1 MDEGVGPGRW
11 QDDLY
16 DLLRRNN
23 VTQFA
28 YVPDAGHRILIDRS
42 LADPEVHSVALTS
55 EEEGVA
61 MLAGADLG
69 GARGVLLMQSS
80 GTGNCV
86 NMLSLIK
93 GGRFPFLTL
102 VSMRGDF
109 GEGNPWQF
117 PMGQAAQPVLED
129 FLIVSGL
136 AGTSRDIAALTR
148 DGAHT
153 YTMAGAI
160 GGACMI
166 GLGLALA
173 RPDRRVL
180 VLTGDSELLMN
191 VGTLAT
197 IAVVDPA
204 NLAIVCVD
212 NGHYGE
218 TGYQK
223 SHASLGVDLEKIA
236 AGSGIK
242 ATRTIASQEEIA
254 EGARLIR
261 EG

>member
-11 QDDLY
+11 QDELY

-42 LADPEVHSVALTS
+42 LADPEVHSVALTT

-86 NMLSLIK
+86 NMLSLVK

-117 PMGQAAQPVLED
+117 PMGQAVQPVLEAMGVIC
-129 FLIVSGL
+129 LRIEQPGEVLPTVG
-136 AGTSRDIAALTR
+136 AALTMVFQSGQAVAVLLTQKLL
-148 DGAHT
+148 GAK
-153 YTMAGAI
+153 
-160 GGACMI
+160 
-166 GLGLALA
+166 
-173 RPDRRVL
+173 
-180 VLTGDSELLMN
+180 
-191 VGTLAT
+191 
-197 IAVVDPA
+197 
-204 NLAIVCVD
+204 
-212 NGHYGE
+212 
-218 TGYQK
+218 QF
-223 SHASLGVDLEKIA
+223 
-236 AGSGIK
+236 
-242 ATRTIASQEEIA
+242 
-254 EGARLIR
+254 
-261 EG
+261 

>member
-23 VTQFA
+23 ITQFA

-102 VSMRGDF
+102 VSMRGDY

-117 PMGQAAQPVLED
+117 PMGQAVQPVLEAMGVIC
-129 FLIVSGL
+129 LRIEQPEEVVPTVG
-136 AGTSRDIAALTR
+136 AALTMVFQSGQAVAVLLTQKLL
-148 DGAHT
+148 GAK
-153 YTMAGAI
+153 
-160 GGACMI
+160 
-166 GLGLALA
+166 
-173 RPDRRVL
+173 
-180 VLTGDSELLMN
+180 
-191 VGTLAT
+191 
-197 IAVVDPA
+197 
-204 NLAIVCVD
+204 
-212 NGHYGE
+212 
-218 TGYQK
+218 QF
-223 SHASLGVDLEKIA
+223 
-236 AGSGIK
+236 
-242 ATRTIASQEEIA
+242 
-254 EGARLIR
+254 
-261 EG
+261 

>member
-1 MDEGVGPGRW
+1 MDEDVGPGRW

-42 LADPEVHSVALTS
+42 LADPEVHSVALTT

-69 GARGVLLMQSS
+69 GVRGALLMQSS

-117 PMGQAAQPVLED
+117 PMGQAVQPVLEAMGVIC
-129 FLIVSGL
+129 LRIEQPQEVVPTVG
-136 AGTSRDIAALTR
+136 AALTMVFQSGQAVAVLLTQKLL
-148 DGAHT
+148 GAK
-153 YTMAGAI
+153 
-160 GGACMI
+160 
-166 GLGLALA
+166 
-173 RPDRRVL
+173 
-180 VLTGDSELLMN
+180 
-191 VGTLAT
+191 
-197 IAVVDPA
+197 
-204 NLAIVCVD
+204 
-212 NGHYGE
+212 
-218 TGYQK
+218 QF
-223 SHASLGVDLEKIA
+223 
-236 AGSGIK
+236 
-242 ATRTIASQEEIA
+242 
-254 EGARLIR
+254 
-261 EG
+261 